1 MGTSKHV
8 YDFWSKNLEL
18 VWYTVLF
25 SNYFHFCKTEFV
37 VSVWYTGFSFVLEN
51 NFFFRGS
58 HALFQNSHKLFSL
71 FVFYPI
77 LLFTH
82 KINIIIFFNI
92 LHITLCM
99 CVCVCCVCMCVCVY
113 VCCLMY
119 FTHGS
124 YLVAVEI
131 YLLFK
136 AHPPHMLLLVRCF

>member
-1 MGTSKHV
+1 MVHSTCFKTISIFVKQNSQFLFGT
-8 YDFWSKNLEL
+8 L
-18 VWYTVLF
+18 VSILF
-25 SNYFHFCKTEFV
+25 MKTIF
-37 VSVWYTGFSFVLEN
+37 
-51 NFFFRGS
+51 FFFRGS
-58 HALFQNSHKLFSL
+58 HALFQNNHKLFSL

-99 CVCVCCVCMCVCVY
+99 CVCVCVCCVCCVCMCVCVY
-113 VCCLMY
+113 VCCLLY